1 MVTEV
6 VKWVTRR
13 IREWW
18 SPEWA
23 QRRKQREEVFVNL
36 LEATN
41 ENNRPLAEANR
52 LKKQELH
59 LQFGWKDTEEEEQG
73 EQGEDEREDEVAQR
87 GVGHGRE
94 RSTDLAMGLLTP
106 KKKNPRYAHRYWQ
119 ANRN

>member
-6 VKWVTRR
+6 VKWITRK

-18 SPEWA
+18 SPERA
-23 QRRKQREEVFVNL
+23 QRRRQREEVFVNL

-41 ENNRPLAEANR
+41 ENNRLLAEANR
-52 LKKQELH
+52 LKKEEMLLVH
-59 LQFGWKDTEEEEQG
+59 GWKDTNRGEEV
-73 EQGEDEREDEVAQR
+73 EDEREDEVAQR

-94 RSTDLAMGLLTP
+94 RSTDLEMGLLTP
-106 KKKNPRYAHRYWQ
+106 KKKNPRYAYRYWQ

>member
-6 VKWVTRR
+6 LKWITRK

-18 SPEWA
+18 SPARA

-73 EQGEDEREDEVAQR
+73 EQGEDEREDEVGERR
-87 GVGHGRE
+87 GWRGRE
-94 RSTDLAMGLLTP
+94 RGTDLEMGLLTP
-106 KKKNPRYAHRYWQ
+106 KKKNARYAYRYWQ